1 MFQKHIV
8 SWSQLLEIGR
18 ELPDGMLEDRLIR
31 IGINQCCSI
40 VYTADSDSPTK
51 GGDALSRQLDMV
63 LKDGKQNCLSTYW
76 PFSLTFLMDSI
87 LKTV

>member
-51 GGDALSRQLDMV
+51 GVMLSHDNLTWCSKMV
-63 LKDGKQNCLSTYW
+63 SKIVYLPIGL
-76 PFSLTFLMDSI
+76 FH
-87 LKTV
+87 